1 MNYEGFN
8 LRMYSN
14 ETEFEKTFPKYFVN
28 GVKTSYLKQTHSINI
43 KEVAKMCKKHNLT
56 YSTYQQME
64 SLFLAKLQRVV

>member
-28 GVKTSYLKQTHSINI
+28 SVKTSFLKKAHNI
-43 KEVAKMCKKHNLT
+43 TIRDVVRMCKKREIS
-56 YSTYQQME
+56 YSAYQQME
-64 SLFLAKLQRVV
+64 SLFLAKLQRIV